1 MAKAIV
7 TPPVSR
13 TAAAPASHRPRISS
27 VLAVI
32 AFGFLAIVG
41 AIGVDWTD
49 GPAMVFGEL
58 MGILAPIALI
68 GLAALIIYRI
78 YKRASAN

>member
-13 TAAAPASHRPRISS
+13 TPAPASHRPRISS
-27 VLAVI
+27 ILAVI
-32 AFGFLAIVG
+32 AFAFLAVVG
-41 AIGVDWTD
+41 AIGVDWGE

-58 MGILAPIALI
+58 IGILAPIALI
-68 GLAALIIYRI
+68 GLAALLIYRI

>member
-7 TPPVSR
+7 TPPVS
-13 TAAAPASHRPRISS
+13 ASVTNGRPRISS

-32 AFGFLAIVG
+32 AFAFLAIVG
-41 AIGVDWTD
+41 ALGVGWGD

-58 MGILAPIALI
+58 MGIVAPVAMI
-68 GLAALIIYRI
+68 GLAGLIIYRI
-78 YKRASAN
+78 CKRGSAS

>member
-7 TPPVSR
+7 TPPVS
-13 TAAAPASHRPRISS
+13 ASATPRRPRISS

-32 AFGFLAIVG
+32 AFAFLALVG
-41 AIGVDWTD
+41 AIGVNWGD

-58 MGILAPIALI
+58 IGILAPMAMI
-68 GLAALIIYRI
+68 GLAGLLIYRLC
-78 YKRASAN
+78 KRGAAS